1 MGLIDSI
8 KKNVKGAVGELKVDI
23 ILRGFTFENCFSI
36 RDLLLVRDG
45 KSTQI
50 DNILFTYKRVY
61 IIETKNY
68 SGWIHGSEMGK
79 SWTQTFNFYG
89 KVTKSIFYNP
99 LTQNYGHIKFFSK
112 FFDLPLTSFV
122 NIVVFSNAA
131 ELKNITTEKNYN
143 HVINLRDLKH
153 LINDIE
159 MNSEVIFDWED
170 LERFEEA
177 VNSLD
182 KSGFC
187 ENQKHKRNVKEIV
200 KRYEK

>member
-50 DNILFTYKRVY
+50 DNILFTYKKVY

-68 SGWIHGSEMGK
+68 SGWIYGSEMGK

-89 KVTKSIFYNP
+89 KVTKSSFYNP

-122 NIVVFSNAA
+122 NIVVFSNDA
-131 ELKNITTEKNYN
+131 ELKNIKTDKHYNY
-143 HVINLRDLKH
+143 VVNLRDLKN
-153 LINDIE
+153 LINDVE
-159 MNSEVIFDWED
+159 MNSEVIFDWEE

-177 VNSLD
+177 INSLD
-182 KSGFC
+182 NSGIT
-187 ENQKHKRNVKEIV
+187 ENLKHKRNVKETV
-200 KRYEK
+200 RKHEK

>member
-1 MGLIDSI
+1 
-8 KKNVKGAVGELKVDI
+8 
-23 ILRGFTFENCFSI
+23 
-36 RDLLLVRDG
+36 
-45 KSTQI
+45 
-50 DNILFTYKRVY
+50 
-61 IIETKNY
+61 
-68 SGWIHGSEMGK
+68 
-79 SWTQTFNFYG
+79 
-89 KVTKSIFYNP
+89 
-99 LTQNYGHIKFFSK
+99 
-112 FFDLPLTSFV
+112 V

-143 HVINLRDLKH
+143 HLINLRDLKH

>member
-8 KKNVKGAVGELKVDI
+8 KKNLKGAVGELKVDI
-23 ILRGFTFENCFSI
+23 ILRGFILENRFSI

-45 KSTQI
+45 KSIQI
-50 DNILFTYKRVY
+50 DNILFTYRKVY

-68 SGWIHGSEMGK
+68 SGWIYGSEMGK

-89 KVTKSIFYNP
+89 KITKSSFYNP
-99 LTQNYGHIKFFSK
+99 LSQNYGHIKFFSK

-122 NIVVFSNAA
+122 NIVVFSNDA

-143 HVINLRDLKH
+143 HVINLRDLQH

-159 MNSEVIFDWED
+159 MSSEVTFDWED
-170 LERFEEA
+170 LERFEVAIVALNQRGMIENA
-177 VNSLD
+177 KHRARV
-182 KSGFC
+182 KGFS
-187 ENQKHKRNVKEIV
+187 EKR
-200 KRYEK
+200 

>member
-23 ILRGFTFENCFSI
+23 ILRGFTLENCFSI

-50 DNILFTYKRVY
+50 DNILFTYRKVY

-68 SGWIHGSEMGK
+68 SGWIYGSEIGK

-89 KVTKSIFYNP
+89 KVSKSSFYNP
-99 LTQNYGHIKFFSK
+99 LTQNYRHIKFFSK
-112 FFDLPLTSFV
+112 FFDLPLSSFV
-122 NIVVFSNAA
+122 NIVVFSNDA

-143 HVINLRDLKH
+143 HVINLRDLQQ
-153 LINDIE
+153 LINNIE
-159 MNSEVIFDWED
+159 VNSEVIFDWED
-170 LERFEEA
+170 LERFEDA
-177 VNSLD
+177 INSLD
-182 KSGFC
+182 KSGFA
-187 ENQKHKRNVKEIV
+187 ENLKHKKHIKEII
-200 KRYEK
+200 KRNTK

>member
-8 KKNVKGAVGELKVDI
+8 KKNVKGVVGELKVDI
-23 ILRGFTFENCFSI
+23 ILSGFTFENSFSI

-50 DNILFTYKRVY
+50 DNILFTYKKVY

-68 SGWIHGSEMGK
+68 SGWIYGSEIGK

-89 KVTKSIFYNP
+89 KVTKSSFYNP

-122 NIVVFSNAA
+122 NIVVFSNDA
-131 ELKNITTEKNYN
+131 ELKNIRTEKKYNY
-143 HVINLRDLKH
+143 VINLRDLQQ
-153 LINDIE
+153 LINNIE
-159 MNSEVIFDWED
+159 VNSEVIFDWED
-170 LERFEEA
+170 LERFEDA
-177 VNSLD
+177 INSLD
-182 KSGFC
+182 KSGFA
-187 ENQKHKRNVKEIV
+187 ENLKHKKYIKETIKRNTK
-200 KRYEK
+200 